1 MGKHPFSYVSV
12 NILFFLFSAQHKNA
26 LYAEKTDSNTGK
38 RTQTAARFLIP

>member
-12 NILFFLFSAQHKNA
+12 NILFLFSAQHKNA